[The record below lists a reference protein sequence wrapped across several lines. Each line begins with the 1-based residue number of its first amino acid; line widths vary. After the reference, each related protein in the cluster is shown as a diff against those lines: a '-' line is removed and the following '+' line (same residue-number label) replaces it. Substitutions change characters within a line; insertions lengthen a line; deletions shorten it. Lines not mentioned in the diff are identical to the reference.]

1 MREQPARPGAAGWLA
16 IASWVLVGLC
26 GAVSVALA
34 PLSIPIA
41 VVVVTALIWLAL
53 LIAMLT
59 EQRNAYGYAMLVAII
74 FTVSGVMDVIAYGA
88 AAKPAVAFTAASM
101 VAFFAAIPATR
112 LTRRRDTR
120 E

>member
-1 MREQPARPGAAGWLA
+1 MGSWL
-16 IASWVLVGLC
+16 LVGIA
-26 GAVSVALA
+26 GGVGVWFA
-34 PLSIPIA
+34 PLSLPL
-41 VVVVTALIWLAL
+41 ALIVITAAIWLIV

-59 EQRNAYGYAMLVAII
+59 EQRNAYAYAMLVSIV

-88 AAKPAVAFTAASM
+88 AAKAAIGFSAASM
-101 VAFFAAIPATR
+101 VAFFATIPATR